1 MFTKLILTIFILL
14 LVVNCS
20 ADNWWH
26 SNIKE
31 IYSTKQYPNIS
42 RCQYQYLVGNIANEC
57 KVNKKFK
64 ELILSIKRV

>member
-14 LVVNCS
+14 LVSNCS
-20 ADNWWH
+20 ADSWWN
-26 SNIKE
+26 SSLKE
-31 IYSTKQYPNIS
+31 LYSRRQYPNITK
-42 RCQYQYLVGNIANEC
+42 CKFQYLVGNIPKEC